1 MPTKYAIREENLDYL
16 PEIKAVIEDYVYQ
29 HFSYNIID
37 GSELDVEDMTLGE
50 LKTIYRNQSDKVR
63 EMQASGELAKL
74 HQEYTEVEGAFTT
87 SHLKIM
93 DALERAEV
101 QIT

>member
-1 MPTKYAIREENLDYL
+1 MPTAYAVREENLDYL
-16 PEIKAVIEDYVYQ
+16 PEITAVIEDYVYQ
-29 HFSYNIID
+29 HFSYNITD
-37 GSELDVEDMTLGE
+37 GSELNVEDMTLGE

-63 EMQASGELAKL
+63 EMQVSGELAAL
-74 HQEYTEVEGAFTT
+74 HKEYSEVEGAYTT